1 MSTWKNKEQYL
12 RSKDKAEKW
21 YDVSRIDTM
30 TSSLHDIDIWPDTRP
45 LPWSF
50 NMNWEKAA
58 SLRLVKN
65 ETDLNHW
72 RTAHTFWPRPL
83 HKTKGLT
90 FDFQGQCLKLIWVIS
105 LGLIDINHAASLW
118 HLTSPTKWIF
128 IVVVFLR
135 NDCHFFEC
143 NTMCSRWCLLV
154 ENRNYL
160 TGRHMVAEGPEMTY
174 ISFNSPRACS
184 HLHII
189 WESVSLQ
196 STYHMGVQKLS
207 NSYFI
212 YMGVPWSVTNGV
224 SHGESQGI
232 QVYWQYMGVPWL
244 QITDILH
251 RSNLP
256 SHQLYIICESLCP
269 VHTVTGSPCQNSWKS
284 NLHIEWSSRRS
295 SSSVYCSLAQEGA
308 SSQWEITVYQ
318 AVSRIYQ
325 QLFLHWRRSAWRVR
339 RLNVYRKEE
348 NEDIGNRRCVKT
360 VKATEQQ
367 LVMLQVATWGYATW
381 NIIGIISMLL
391 VIRNKSVSTFFLR
404 KHCMPS
410 HKISWLFGQF
420 QISWPISI
428 FFFTFSW
435 LFQKSFFLTFSWPV
449 AILSCCHWVQGKL
462 SKMATTYK
470 TWYSIN
476 ITFPNIFVIAQYIT
490 SCLIW
495 DHI

>member
-1 MSTWKNKEQYL
+1 
-12 RSKDKAEKW
+12 
-21 YDVSRIDTM
+21 
-30 TSSLHDIDIWPDTRP
+30 
-45 LPWSF
+45 
-50 NMNWEKAA
+50 
-58 SLRLVKN
+58 
-65 ETDLNHW
+65 
-72 RTAHTFWPRPL
+72 
-83 HKTKGLT
+83 
-90 FDFQGQCLKLIWVIS
+90 
-105 LGLIDINHAASLW
+105 
-118 HLTSPTKWIF
+118 
-128 IVVVFLR
+128 
-135 NDCHFFEC
+135 
-143 NTMCSRWCLLV
+143 
-154 ENRNYL
+154 
-160 TGRHMVAEGPEMTY
+160 MVAEGPEMTY
-174 ISFNSPRACS
+174 ISLSSPRACS

-196 STYHMGVQKLS
+196 STYHMGVPKLS

-295 SSSVYCSLAQEGA
+295 SSSVYCRLAQEGA

-339 RLNVYRKEE
+339 RLNVYRKKE
-348 NEDIGNRRCVKT
+348 NEDIGNRRRVKT

-381 NIIGIISMLL
+381 NILGIISMLL
-391 VIRNKSVSTFFLR
+391 VIRNKSVSTFFCGNIVCRPTKFADFFLTFWT
-404 KHCMPS
+404 
-410 HKISWLFGQF
+410 ISNFLTH
-420 QISWPISI
+420 IN

-470 TWYSIN
+470 TWYLIN

-495 DHI
+495 HHI